1 MNPLEHLAYLT
12 RNAPRSAPTRRDWH
26 RMALAMALSPW
37 LAPATPAQTQS
48 GSAGAAQGPR
58 WQADP
63 FSLGVASGQPQ
74 PDSVVLW
81 TRLQIS
87 QADAPLKAQAIGVV
101 CEVFADEALR
111 QPVRQWRVQTDS
123 ARAHSVHVLA
133 GGLQPGRPYWYRFVC
148 GSASSPVGRART
160 SPGIND
166 AVDRLRMALA
176 SCQHY
181 EQGYFAAHREMAQR
195 DLDLV
200 LFVGDYIYESSNP
213 QYLLRPHLGGVPK
226 SLDDYRDRHAQYK
239 SDADLRACHAAHT
252 WLMTWDDHEVVND
265 YANDLDRNFTDPQ
278 VFLRRRAAAYQA
290 YFEHMPV
297 RLGPDAAKPS
307 QMRIHDRMAWGR
319 LADLWT
325 LDCRQYRDHHACPD
339 PMRGGGRVVV
349 GCDALADPSR
359 SMLGTAQAQWF
370 YDGLTRSN
378 RRWKLVAQSTQ
389 MSATG
394 VNTPLGRSAF
404 TDGWD
409 GYPQA
414 RAQLLGTV
422 AQAKLQNVVM
432 LGGDVHMNV
441 AAQLRVQPNDERSPV
456 VASEIVT
463 TSVTS
468 RGLGEKL
475 LAQIRDSNPDILHA
489 RSDERGFTLLDVTPE
504 GLRAEFLTT
513 PNPAQAQGA
522 FKTQA
527 QWLVRA
533 GAAGLR
539 KV

>member
-1 MNPLEHLAYLT
+1 MNPLEHLATLT
-12 RNAPRSAPTRRDWH
+12 RKDPRSALTRRDWH
-26 RMALAMALSPW
+26 RMALALALSPW
-37 LAPATPAQTQS
+37 LAPATQAQTLS
-48 GSAGAAQGPR
+48 SASGAAQGPR
-58 WQADP
+58 WQVDP

-81 TRLQIS
+81 TRLHMAE
-87 QADAPLKAQAIGVV
+87 ADAPLKAQAINVV
-101 CEVFADEALR
+101 CEVFADAALR
-111 QPVRQWRVQTDS
+111 QPVRQWRVQTDA
-123 ARAHSVHVLA
+123 ARAHSVHVVA
-133 GGLQPGRPYWYRFVC
+133 TGLQPGRPYWYRFVC

-160 SPGIND
+160 SPGVND
-166 AVDRLRMALA
+166 AVDRLRIALA

-213 QYLLRPHLGGVPK
+213 QYMLRQHLGGVPK
-226 SLDDYRDRHAQYK
+226 SLDEYRDRHAQYK

-359 SMLGTAQAQWF
+359 SMLGTAQEQWF
-370 YDGLTRSN
+370 TEGLTRSTK
-378 RRWKLVAQSTQ
+378 RWKLVAQSTQ
-389 MSATG
+389 MSSSG

-414 RAQLLGTV
+414 RAKLLDTV
-422 AQAKLQNVVM
+422 AQAGLQNVVV

-489 RSDERGFTLLDVTPE
+489 RSDERGYTLLDIQPE
-504 GLRAEFLTT
+504 GMRAEFMTT
-513 PNPAQAQGA
+513 PNPAQAQGV
-522 FKTQA
+522 FKAQA

-533 GAAGLR
+533 GVAGLQ
-539 KV
+539 KA

>member
-1 MNPLEHLAYLT
+1 LTAWDFSHRRAATAPL
-12 RNAPRSAPTRRDWH
+12 NRRDWH
-26 RMALAMALSPW
+26 RMALSLA
-37 LAPATPAQTQS
+37 LAPWCASAVAQS
-48 GSAGAAQGPR
+48 GAKPAATGPR

-63 FSLGVASGQPQ
+63 FGLGVASGQPR

-81 TRLQIS
+81 TRLRIS
-87 QADAPLKAQAIGVV
+87 EADAALKGQTLSVV
-101 CEVFADEALR
+101 CEVFADAAMR
-111 QPVRQWRVQTDS
+111 QPVRQWTVQTD
-123 ARAHSVHVLA
+123 ARRGHSVHVVA
-133 GGLQPGRPYWYRFVC
+133 TGLQPARPYWYRFVC
-148 GSASSPVGRART
+148 GTAHSPVGRART
-160 SPGIND
+160 TPGLND
-166 AVDRLRMALA
+166 AVDRLRLALA

-181 EQGYFAAHREMAQR
+181 EQGYFLAHREMAQR

-213 QYLLRPHLGGVPK
+213 QHLLRPHQGGVPK
-226 SLDDYRDRHAQYK
+226 LLDEYRERHAQYK

-265 YANDLDRNFTDPQ
+265 YANDLDRHFTDAQ

-290 YFEHMPV
+290 YFEHMPL
-297 RLGPDAAKPS
+297 RLGPDPVNRS

-319 LADLWT
+319 LADVWT

-339 PMRGGGRVVV
+339 PNRGGGRVVM
-349 GCDALADPSR
+349 GCDALADPAR
-359 SMLGTAQAQWF
+359 SMWGAAQEQWLNQ
-370 YDGLTRSN
+370 GLLSSP

-389 MSATG
+389 MSSSG

-414 RAQLLGTV
+414 RAQFLNSV
-422 AQAKLQNVVM
+422 AQAGVPNVVV

-463 TSVTS
+463 TSITS

-475 LAQIRDSNPDILHA
+475 LAQIRESNPDILHA
-489 RSDERGFTLLDVTPE
+489 RSDERGFTVLDVRPDT
-504 GLRAEFLTT
+504 LQAEFVTT
-513 PNPAQAQGA
+513 PYPVRPDSV

-527 QWLVRA
+527 QYLVRS
-533 GAAGLR
+533 GVPGLQ

>member
-1 MNPLEHLAYLT
+1 MNPLEHLATLT
-12 RNAPRSAPTRRDWH
+12 RKDPRSALTRRDWH
-26 RMALAMALSPW
+26 RMALALALSPW
-37 LAPATPAQTQS
+37 LAPATQAQTLN
-48 GSAGAAQGPR
+48 SASGAAQGPR
-58 WQADP
+58 WQVDP

-81 TRLQIS
+81 TRLHMAE
-87 QADAPLKAQAIGVV
+87 ADAPLKAQAINVV
-101 CEVFADEALR
+101 CEVFADAALR
-111 QPVRQWRVQTDS
+111 QPVRQWRVQTDA
-123 ARAHSVHVLA
+123 ARAHSVHVVA
-133 GGLQPGRPYWYRFVC
+133 TGLQPGRPYWYRFVC

-160 SPGIND
+160 SPGVND
-166 AVDRLRMALA
+166 AVDRLRIALA

-213 QYLLRPHLGGVPK
+213 QYMLRQHLGGVPK
-226 SLDDYRDRHAQYK
+226 SLDEYRDRHAQYK

-265 YANDLDRNFTDPQ
+265 YANDVDRNFTDPQ

-359 SMLGTAQAQWF
+359 SMLGTAQEQWF
-370 YDGLTRSN
+370 TEGLTRSTK
-378 RRWKLVAQSTQ
+378 RWKLVAQSTQ
-389 MSATG
+389 MSSSG

-414 RAQLLGTV
+414 RAKLLDTV
-422 AQAKLQNVVM
+422 AQAGLQNVVV

-489 RSDERGFTLLDVTPE
+489 RSDERGYTLLDIKPE
-504 GLRAEFLTT
+504 GMRAEFMTT
-513 PNPAQAQGA
+513 PNPAQAQGV
-522 FKTQA
+522 FKAQA

-533 GAAGLR
+533 GVAGLQ
-539 KV
+539 KA